1 MIPKNK
7 SLHNKGKHKSPTGDT
22 KHKTMELNFEDIRCY
37 NNGEVHDVLER
48 LSNEKQF
55 MKVLSTIY
63 PLLPKE
69 LIKQRLL
76 SFQSNYEFQKEL
88 VYPFLQYIEANMT
101 HGIKLNGLDKI
112 VKTNPYL
119 YISNHRDIILDSA
132 LLCKVLIENDMDT
145 VEIAI
150 GDNLLIFPWIE
161 DLVRVNKSF
170 IVKRGLSARQVLES
184 SQKLAAYIA
193 YTIADK
199 KQSIWIAQREG
210 RAKDS
215 NDRTQESLLKMFN
228 MNGNGSFTENLTKLN
243 ICPTCI
249 SYEYDPCDFLKAKE
263 FQLRRD
269 NPDFK
274 KNPQDDLVNME
285 TGVMGFK
292 GRVVYEL
299 TGDINEDLLKISN
312 ETSNRSEQISRTAE
326 LIDRRIHANYS
337 IFPINK
343 IAYDLL
349 KNEER
354 FVHEYSTMEKLDF
367 ERYLIKQM
375 AKIEIE
381 NKDEK
386 FIWTKLLEM
395 YANPLINKLIAQ

>member
-1 MIPKNK
+1 
-7 SLHNKGKHKSPTGDT
+7 
-22 KHKTMELNFEDIRCY
+22 MELNFEEIRCY
-37 NNGEVHDVLER
+37 NNGEVHEVLER

-76 SFQSNYEFQKEL
+76 SFQSNLEFQKEL

-101 HGIKLNGLDKI
+101 QGIKLNGLDKI
-112 VKTNPYL
+112 DKTNSYL
-119 YISNHRDIILDSA
+119 YISNHRDIVLDSA
-132 LLCKVLIENDMDT
+132 LLCKVLIENNMDT

-193 YTIADK
+193 HTIVDK

-228 MNGNGSFTENLTKLN
+228 MYGGGSFTENLSKLN
-243 ICPTCI
+243 ICPTTI
-249 SYEYDPCDFLKAKE
+249 SYEYDPCDYLKAKE

-285 TGVMGFK
+285 TGVMGYK
-292 GRVVYEL
+292 GKVVYEL
-299 TGDINEDLLKISN
+299 TGDIKDDLNRIST
-312 ETSNRSEQISRTAE
+312 ETSNRNEQITLTAE
-326 LIDRRIHANYS
+326 LIDKRIHANYT
-337 IFPINK
+337 IFTNNK

-354 FVHEYSTMEKLDF
+354 FIHEYSTIEKLDF

-386 FIWTKLLEM
+386 YIWTKLLEM
-395 YANPLINKLIAQ
+395 YANPLINKLVAQ

>member
-1 MIPKNK
+1 
-7 SLHNKGKHKSPTGDT
+7 
-22 KHKTMELNFEDIRCY
+22 MELNFEEIRCY
-37 NNGEVHDVLER
+37 NNGEVHEVLER

-112 VKTNPYL
+112 IKTNPYL

-193 YTIADK
+193 HTIVDK
-199 KQSIWIAQREG
+199 RQSIWIAQREG

-228 MNGNGSFTENLTKLN
+228 MNGVGSFTENLSKLN
-243 ICPTCI
+243 ICPTSI

-292 GRVVYEL
+292 GKVIYEL
-299 TGDINEDLLKISN
+299 TGDINEDLKRISS
-312 ETSNRSEQISRTAE
+312 ETTNRNEQITRTAE
-326 LIDRRIHANYS
+326 LIDKRIHANYS
-337 IFPINK
+337 IFPNNK

-354 FVHEYSTMEKLDF
+354 FVHEYSTIEKLDF